1 MVNKTNISVTMFKKK
16 DGAVTK
22 LTLPIMA
29 PMTAK
34 PRKNLIESFNILS
47 DSLGHIDGLTL
58 EEYLVDN
65 VDKRDPL
72 LSFTNAL
79 VVWGEKIDGITAR
92 YVIGD
97 DELNSLKED
106 DFRFT
111 YYNGKRTYSKEDYI
125 GLYNIKQKMVF
136 VMLGALLGCGD
147 IHHNIMQ
154 SILRDY
160 TSITTTSEYSRV
172 HNFLIAHS
180 NMKPTN
186 LVEMGELLHVIPLED
201 NINDILTVKALIK
214 LGCSDAT
221 SLISSIYTIVRE
233 TRNPPMEYTTKVI
246 SRGDERESSW
256 ISSFRQVTSLTLG
269 QIGEYQ
275 EYFNDIS
282 ELRQTY
288 NITEE
293 EMSLFNESLEMCKAM
308 TIQAKYGTYIEI
320 GEHVEQFI
328 APVFI
333 KINMLN
339 FIKYMEVE
347 QMVNILSVAYVV
359 AHRVSKDLAYL
370 IHTKSD
376 GNTIEETFLDRTYK
390 FPLQGMKKS
399 PSKEEVAKIND
410 LFYGDNNDSKEIVAS
425 LNLNGFSM
433 SLKSCEAIDMYPTF
447 KSDFTKYLLNL
458 L

>member
-1 MVNKTNISVTMFKKK
+1 MTNKSNVSVTFIKNK
-16 DGAVTK
+16 DGVTTK
-22 LTLPIMA
+22 LTLPIVA

-34 PRKNLIESFNILS
+34 PRKNLIDSFNILR
-47 DSLGHIDGLTL
+47 DSLGEIDGLNL
-58 EEYLVDN
+58 EEYLVDT
-65 VDKRDPL
+65 VDRREPL
-72 LSFTNAL
+72 TSFTDAL
-79 VVWGEKIDGITAR
+79 VVWGEKIDEITAG

-111 YYNGKRTYSKEDYI
+111 YYNGKRTYSKDEYI

-136 VMLGALLGCGD
+136 VMLGSLLGCGD

-154 SILRDY
+154 SILKEH
-160 TSITTTSEYSRV
+160 TSILSTPEYSRV

-201 NINDILTVKALIK
+201 NINNILTIKALMK
-214 LGCSDAT
+214 LGCSDST

-275 EYFNDIS
+275 EYFNDVT

-288 NITEE
+288 NITDE
-293 EMSLFNESLEMCKAM
+293 EMVLFNESVKMCELMKV
-308 TIQAKYGTYIEI
+308 TTKYGTYIDL

-333 KINMLN
+333 KINILN

-347 QMVNILSVAYVV
+347 QIVNILSVAYVV

-376 GNTIEETFLDRTYK
+376 GHVIEDTFLDRTYK

-399 PSKEEVAKIND
+399 PSKEEVNKIND
-410 LFYGDNNDSKEIVAS
+410 LFYGDNNDSKDIVAG
-425 LNLNGFSM
+425 LNLNGFSI

-447 KSDFTKYLLNL
+447 KSDFTKYLLDL